1 MATSKSLHL
10 ELKNLDQES
19 QIPLNRTPTS
29 PSEQYYR
36 SIFDRADAN
45 KDGAV
50 TPHELEVVVDRL
62 SLTDEPPSQ
71 DFIRQIHKMADKNQ
85 DGRLDFDE
93 FVTMIKTQPLF
104 RKIVTRYVNFILPR
118 RKLGAVDVTQVDGFG
133 GEYEDQYKFCPPKVG
148 MVIISVIELIFF
160 FIDEYRERNSTMFAS
175 GPMAQLFIYDPE
187 RRYEA
192 WRYLTYMFVHIG
204 YLHLVVNL
212 VVQVFLGIPL
222 EMVHSWWR
230 VLLVYVTGVVAGSL
244 GTSITDP
251 KAKLAGAS
259 GGVYSLIT
267 AHIATIIMNWSQM
280 SMPFVQLAIFLLI
293 TGVDVG
299 NSIYNRYWANLDEP
313 IGYMAH
319 FSGALAG
326 LLVGICVLR
335 NLKITK
341 KENIIWWV
349 SIALYL
355 VLMLVAILWNIFYT
369 DYFPTQ
375 K

>member
-1 MATSKSLHL
+1 MASNRSLHL
-10 ELKNLDQES
+10 DLELRTRDES
-19 QIPLNRTPTS
+19 QIPLNHTPTS
-29 PSEQYYR
+29 PTDQYYR
-36 SIFDRADAN
+36 SIFDRADTN
-45 KDGAV
+45 KDGVV
-50 TPHELEVVVDRL
+50 TPNELERVVDRL
-62 SLTDEPPSQ
+62 SLTDEPPPQ
-71 DFIRQIHKMADKNQ
+71 QLIRQIHQMADKNQ
-85 DGRLDFDE
+85 DGGLDYGE

-104 RKIVTRYVNFILPR
+104 KKVVTRYVNFILPR
-118 RKLGAVDVTQVDGFG
+118 KKQGAVATQVDGA
-133 GEYEDQYKFCPPKVG
+133 GEYEDQYKFCPPKIG
-148 MVIISVIELIFF
+148 MITISIIELIFF
-160 FIDEYRERNSTMFAS
+160 AIDEYRERNSTLFAA

-222 EMVHSWWR
+222 EMVHDWWR

-251 KAKLAGAS
+251 RAKLAGAS

-267 AHIATIIMNWSQM
+267 AHIATIIMNWHEM

-299 NSIYNRYWANLDEP
+299 TSIYNRYWANLDEP

-326 LLVGICVLR
+326 LLVGICVLK
-335 NLKITK
+335 NLQITK

-349 SIALYL
+349 SIAVYL
-355 VLMLVAILWNIFYT
+355 ALMVGAVVWNIFYS